1 MQTPLDYLLAYHCA
15 PALAGIKSASLVS
28 CDHTRTFRHR
38 SSAITASSTRA
49 GSGSASSAH
58 VGAAGSCLS
67 TGKRVWSGRSPPPG
81 HKQCFR
87 RRDTLWG
94 CLRNCCLIPSPH
106 ACGSGTDSHMRSGC
120 FWGIRSRM
128 STASS
133 NTAGKTVNTPAVG
146 RSTRT
151 STARLHCLTGTGA
164 AAAPFAEGYPTGT
177 PSSRCSA
184 RLRAVPTSNALLDGS
199 PSQKMRKKLFILQE
213 RSKPHRFCPARSRK
227 CGFTWRLRGVTYHLQ
242 SKF

>member
-28 CDHTRTFRHR
+28 CDQTRYPNLPAQIERYNRVLNPRGLRFR
-38 SSAITASSTRA
+38 ILC
-49 GSGSASSAH
+49 
-58 VGAAGSCLS
+58 AAGSCLS
-67 TGKRVWSGRSPPPG
+67 TGNRVWSGRSPPPG

-120 FWGIRSRM
+120 FWGIRPRM

-184 RLRAVPTSNALLDGS
+184 RLRAVPTSNALLNGS

>member
-28 CDHTRTFRHR
+28 CDQTRYPNLPAQIERYNRVLNPRGLRFRILCACGGSR
-38 SSAITASSTRA
+38 LLLVYREACLERALSAPRA
-49 GSGSASSAH
+49 QAMLQ
-58 VGAAGSCLS
+58 AAGYPVGMPAELLL
-67 TGKRVWSGRSPPPG
+67 
-81 HKQCFR
+81 
-87 RRDTLWG
+87 D
-94 CLRNCCLIPSPH
+94 
-106 ACGSGTDSHMRSGC
+106 
-120 FWGIRSRM
+120 
-128 STASS
+128 
-133 NTAGKTVNTPAVG
+133 KTVNTPAVG
-146 RSTRT
+146 RSTRM

-199 PSQKMRKKLFILQE
+199 PSQKMRKKLFILQ
-213 RSKPHRFCPARSRK
+213 RFCPARSRK